1 MNLQFIENLH
11 LLNIQVAILG
21 ANSNNI
27 YGYIVHF
34 SAQSGKKKS
43 TLKKNFLYFRKW
55 NFLALIF
62 LYFLIFWGMETPKKV
77 FIYHETKTLKSLLYF
92 EK

>member
-11 LLNIQVAILG
+11 LLNVQVAILG
-21 ANSNNI
+21 ANSDNI

-62 LYFLIFWGMETPKKV
+62 WGMETPKKV

>member
-21 ANSNNI
+21 ANSDNI

-34 SAQSGKKKS
+34 SAQSGKKKIYPE
-43 TLKKNFLYFRKW
+43 KK
-55 NFLALIF
+55 
-62 LYFLIFWGMETPKKV
+62 FLIF
-77 FIYHETKTLKSLLYF
+77 
-92 EK
+92 